1 MRALAKNIF
10 LSPSPFPVSL
20 FRDCDVFAEAGKT
33 GKQESYGNIESESD
47 ADGAEPPQKAA

>member
-1 MRALAKNIF
+1 VRALAKNIF